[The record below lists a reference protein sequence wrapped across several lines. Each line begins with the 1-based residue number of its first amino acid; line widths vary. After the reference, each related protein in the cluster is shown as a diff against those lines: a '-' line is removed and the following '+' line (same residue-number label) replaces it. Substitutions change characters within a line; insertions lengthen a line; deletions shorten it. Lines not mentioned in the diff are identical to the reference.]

1 MTQAVGSVLIL
12 VFAVTLGTIA
22 RYSRS
27 STRIREALTAASL
40 YLTVVV
46 LVRMLA
52 LWSLVSQTD
61 ARVLNGL
68 LAAPFLAAVVVP
80 WLVEWMLR
88 ERAR

>member
-1 MTQAVGSVLIL
+1 MTQAIGSVLIL
-12 VFAVTLGTIA
+12 VFAVTLATIA

-40 YLTVVV
+40 YLTVIVV
-46 LVRMLA
+46 VRMLA
-52 LWSLVSQTD
+52 LGGLVSQTD

-68 LAAPFLAAVVVP
+68 LVAPFLAAVVVP

-88 ERAR
+88 ERTS